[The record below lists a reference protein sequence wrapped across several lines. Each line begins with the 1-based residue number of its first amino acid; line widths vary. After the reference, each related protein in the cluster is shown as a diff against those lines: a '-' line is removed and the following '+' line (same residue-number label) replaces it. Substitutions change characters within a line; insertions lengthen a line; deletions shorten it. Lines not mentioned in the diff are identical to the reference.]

1 MAVIE
6 SSHAGHCKPMTQA
19 TLLIPEDLQGAPKVV
34 QAPVSSDRR
43 VTGLVEEHYDFIW
56 RTLRRFG
63 VVDGDCDDAAQQVFL
78 IASRKI
84 ASIQHNSERSFL
96 FQTALRVAS
105 DHRRA
110 RRRRRES
117 GTYDMALASELVDP
131 APLTDEVIELRRA
144 RAALDRILDTM
155 SVELRA
161 VFILHE
167 LDEMT
172 EPNIAALLG
181 VPVGTVASRLRRARC
196 TFFEEIERLSVDLE
210 LGEGGP

>member
-1 MAVIE
+1 
-6 SSHAGHCKPMTQA
+6 MTQA
-19 TLLIPEDLQGAPKVV
+19 TLLIPESLQGAPKV
-34 QAPVSSDRR
+34 AESNVSADRR
-43 VTGLVEEHYDFIW
+43 VAGLVEEHYDFIW
-56 RTLRRFG
+56 RTLRRLG
-63 VVDGDCDDAAQQVFL
+63 VGQGDSDDAAQQVFL

-84 ASIQHNSERSFL
+84 ASIRRNSERSFL

-117 GTYDMALASELVDP
+117 GTFDMALMPELADP

-144 RAALDRILDTM
+144 RATLDRILDTM
-155 SVELRA
+155 SLELRA

-167 LDEMT
+167 LDEMSA
-172 EPNIAALLG
+172 PSIAAMLG

-196 TFFEEIERLSVDLE
+196 TFFEEVERLSSDLE